1 MDQILL
7 KASNQAVSFAIRS
20 GISLASGYAIKTI
33 STFLDKIPELSKL
46 HQKIIIKQKKL
57 KSKIDII
64 TITIDLIKLAAIKGG
79 GNGNGNSG
87 GNTILQN
94 SLQLIN
100 DLQIEFN
107 EFDNNI
113 NELIKNL
120 SGNNEKESI
129 KQVENY
135 MNSLLDDIN
144 EAIPILNLV
153 LVTLGVN
160 FNGNVNI
167 HGISPGRLLQAANYI
182 NNSSG
187 GDNEDDNYN
196 S

>member
-1 MDQILL
+1 M
-7 KASNQAVSFAIRS
+7 
-20 GISLASGYAIKTI
+20 
-33 STFLDKIPELSKL
+33 
-46 HQKIIIKQKKL
+46 
-57 KSKIDII
+57 
-64 TITIDLIKLAAIKGG
+64 AAIKGG

-187 GDNEDDNYN
+187 GGDNDDDNDN
-196 S
+196 STIGPVLI

>member
-1 MDQILL
+1 M
-7 KASNQAVSFAIRS
+7 
-20 GISLASGYAIKTI
+20 
-33 STFLDKIPELSKL
+33 
-46 HQKIIIKQKKL
+46 
-57 KSKIDII
+57 
-64 TITIDLIKLAAIKGG
+64 AAIKGG

-100 DLQIEFN
+100 DLQIQFN

-167 HGISPGRLLQAANYI
+167 HGYHQEDYLQI
-182 NNSSG
+182 I
-187 GDNEDDNYN
+187 
-196 S
+196 

>member
-129 KQVENY
+129 KQE
-135 MNSLLDDIN
+135 I
-144 EAIPILNLV
+144 
-153 LVTLGVN
+153 
-160 FNGNVNI
+160 
-167 HGISPGRLLQAANYI
+167 GRAHV
-182 NNSSG
+182 
-187 GDNEDDNYN
+187 
-196 S
+196 

>member
-79 GNGNGNSG
+79 GNGNG
-87 GNTILQN
+87 I
-94 SLQLIN
+94 
-100 DLQIEFN
+100 
-107 EFDNNI
+107 
-113 NELIKNL
+113 
-120 SGNNEKESI
+120 
-129 KQVENY
+129 V
-135 MNSLLDDIN
+135 
-144 EAIPILNLV
+144 V
-153 LVTLGVN
+153 
-160 FNGNVNI
+160 
-167 HGISPGRLLQAANYI
+167 GIQFYKI
-182 NNSSG
+182 V
-187 GDNEDDNYN
+187 YN
-196 S
+196 